1 MATPADPLVA
11 DAAETRVAATTQDL
25 LANASLE
32 VALREAGRLAEAAP
46 LLPSG
51 TCVYVPSLPARP
63 LELSLPVL
71 AEIRAQGLD
80 PVPHVAARRVGSHAE
95 LERFLK
101 EAVRAHGV
109 HRVMLIGGDETEPSG
124 PWRDSL
130 QLLSSGV
137 LRDAGVREIGIAAYP
152 EGHPKIAQD
161 ALRAAFERKL
171 ELAEEQNLGAYAV
184 TQFSFAPE
192 RIVALLADLAA
203 RAPDL
208 PVYVGMPGP
217 SDPLA
222 LLRYAQR
229 CGVGATRRALSTL
242 GTGIAHLVAHTDP
255 SDQLAA
261 AAHYAAAHDNLV
273 GVHLYSFGGVVRTAQ
288 WLHHRMQR

>member
-1 MATPADPLVA
+1 MTTMPTSAEPAL
-11 DAAETRVAATTQDL
+11 DAHSPAAARASEL

-32 VALREAGRLAEAAP
+32 VALREAGKLPEAAQ

-63 LELSLPVL
+63 LALTLPLL
-71 AEIRAQGLD
+71 ATIRAQGLD
-80 PVPHVAARRVGSHAE
+80 PVPHVAARRVSSHSE
-95 LERFLK
+95 LAAFLTQ
-101 EAVRAHGV
+101 AVREHGV
-109 HRVMLIGGDETEPSG
+109 HRVMLIGGDESEPAG
-124 PWRDSL
+124 PWRDSV
-130 QLLSSGV
+130 QLLASGV

-161 ALRAAFERKL
+161 ALRRAFERKL
-171 ELAEEQNLGAYAV
+171 ELAPAQGLGVYAV
-184 TQFSFAPE
+184 TQFSFAPD
-192 RIVALLADLAA
+192 RIVAMLAELAA
-203 RAPDL
+203 RVPDL

-229 CGVGATRRALSTL
+229 CGVGATRRALQTL

-261 AAHYAAAHDNLV
+261 AAHYAAAHHNLV

-288 WLHHRMQR
+288 WLHQRLH